1 MWKFGTLTVSPFD
14 WLEASYFYY
23 RPTDLIWEGNNKSG
37 DYLDKGF
44 NVKFILRSNNRNI
57 PSLAVGL
64 DDFAGTGLFTRE
76 YLVTS
81 HVLKDI
87 KFHYGIGWGKFAGE
101 NDFKNPLYKIS
112 ERLTYR
118 PANNANN
125 GYGGTPSYDQWF
137 RGNASYFGGF
147 EYTIPN
153 SKDIKIK
160 IEYDPFNYFD
170 FSANQRSDASEILR
184 KKENN
189 LNFGLSVPISKFF
202 TLEASYI
209 KGNTFNISFSAAI
222 TFNEKLRKKPKFN
235 PSIKKETNIKN
246 KQSFY
251 EDLLVNLNNNNL
263 FLQTA
268 SVEDKKLNIAISTS
282 QHRNALRS
290 SSYAA
295 YISNEVSKLNNID
308 LSVINVSHI
317 NAGME
322 LNKIQYVASHLDNK
336 NKTPIE
342 VKKLYTEFDSTDSQK
357 YLENEFR
364 PNINFPV
371 MFSSLSPALISHI
384 GNPEKFYFGG
394 VALQHVSEIQ
404 LKRNL
409 LISTQLNYSLY
420 NNVQD
425 TISGPGSEIQHV
437 RTDLVQYLKED
448 DFYITRLQ
456 MDYIWSPFK
465 STFIKLSGGI
475 FENMYG
481 GFGAEILY
489 KPFDSNLNIGAELFY
504 VKQRTFK
511 QLFDFLD
518 YSTTTGHLNFG
529 YILPLGIEAN
539 LSFGRYLAKDDGY
552 TFDISRRT
560 KSGFRAGIYFTR
572 TDIPKELFG
581 EGSFD
586 KGFYFQIPMDLLNK
600 DYVGNYSTFKVS
612 PLTRDG
618 GAKLIYDKSLRGL
631 INNST
636 IRELNSQ
643 WNGFL
648 N

>member
-1 MWKFGTLTVSPFD
+1 
-14 WLEASYFYY
+14 
-23 RPTDLIWEGNNKSG
+23 
-37 DYLDKGF
+37 
-44 NVKFILRSNNRNI
+44 
-57 PSLAVGL
+57 
-64 DDFAGTGLFTRE
+64 
-76 YLVTS
+76 
-81 HVLKDI
+81 
-87 KFHYGIGWGKFAGE
+87 
-101 NDFKNPLYKIS
+101 
-112 ERLTYR
+112 
-118 PANNANN
+118 
-125 GYGGTPSYDQWF
+125 
-137 RGNASYFGGF
+137 
-147 EYTIPN
+147 
-153 SKDIKIK
+153 
-160 IEYDPFNYFD
+160 
-170 FSANQRSDASEILR
+170 
-184 KKENN
+184 
-189 LNFGLSVPISKFF
+189 
-202 TLEASYI
+202 
-209 KGNTFNISFSAAI
+209 
-222 TFNEKLRKKPKFN
+222 
-235 PSIKKETNIKN
+235 
-246 KQSFY
+246 
-251 EDLLVNLNNNNL
+251 
-263 FLQTA
+263 
-268 SVEDKKLNIAISTS
+268 
-282 QHRNALRS
+282 
-290 SSYAA
+290 
-295 YISNEVSKLNNID
+295 
-308 LSVINVSHI
+308 
-317 NAGME
+317 
-322 LNKIQYVASHLDNK
+322 
-336 NKTPIE
+336 
-342 VKKLYTEFDSTDSQK
+342 
-357 YLENEFR
+357 
-364 PNINFPV
+364 

-394 VALQHVSEIQ
+394 VALQYVSEIQ